1 MPSDPLTIAAA
12 LRAHTAA
19 IERRLETEERPEHI
33 SEDAWAEAL
42 GLVFECLWESEAGE
56 VVRLL
61 EGDTVA
67 RCDGCGAANP
77 MGLPRRPGDVWWCDG
92 CAPKP
97 RGRG

>member
-19 IERRLETEERPEHI
+19 IERRLEAEERPEHI

-56 VVRLL
+56 VARLL
-61 EGDTVA
+61 EGKDPI
-67 RCDGCGAANP
+67 GAQ
-77 MGLPRRPGDVWWCDG
+77 GSGG
-92 CAPKP
+92 T
-97 RGRG
+97 

>member
-1 MPSDPLTIAAA
+1 MSDPLTIAAA

-19 IERRLETEERPEHI
+19 IERRLEAEERPEHI

-61 EGDTVA
+61 EGD
-67 RCDGCGAANP
+67 GPIGAQ
-77 MGLPRRPGDVWWCDG
+77 GSGG
-92 CAPKP
+92 T
-97 RGRG
+97 

>member
-19 IERRLETEERPEHI
+19 IERRLEAEERPEHI

-56 VVRLL
+56 VVRSL
-61 EGDTVA
+61 EGD
-67 RCDGCGAANP
+67 GPIGAQ
-77 MGLPRRPGDVWWCDG
+77 GSGG
-92 CAPKP
+92 T
-97 RGRG
+97 